1 MQDNIRELVW
11 KFIDTDISLKKGLSR
26 KIVNVRSLAK
36 YILGA
41 QKINTSLDAVISAI
55 RRYNLDTKKN
65 EDGNSINSVL
75 KQARVAIRTKMSSL
89 LLKRTDLV
97 KTKLGRPDRLMDFQG
112 HDIIRVLEGSQA
124 LTIVIDQ
131 KNFEKIKSVFP
142 KDLVLE
148 ENKKVGMIEINY
160 PRILKKTP
168 GVFSVIYNELAENDI
183 SIIDALISSNEHIL
197 IIEEEKILKA
207 FELIYVLCR
216 AETSP
221 YFLRIKRSSQ
231 P

>member
-1 MQDNIRELVW
+1 MQDNAREVVW
-11 KFIDTDISLKKGLSR
+11 KFIDTDISLKKDLSR

-36 YILGA
+36 YITTT

-55 RRYNLDTKKN
+55 RRYKLDTKKG
-65 EDGNSINSVL
+65 EDTNSVHFVL

-97 KTKLGRPDRLMDFQG
+97 KTKLGRPDKLMDFQD

-131 KNFEKIKSVFP
+131 KNFDKIKSIFP
-142 KDLVLE
+142 KDLILE
-148 ENKKVGMIEINY
+148 ENKKVGMVEINY
-160 PRILKKTP
+160 PRILKRTP
-168 GVFSVIYNELAENDI
+168 GVFSIIYNELAQNEI

-197 IIEEEKILKA
+197 IIEEEKLLKA
-207 FELIYVLCR
+207 FELIQKLCG
-216 AETSP
+216 
-221 YFLRIKRSSQ
+221 
-231 P
+231 